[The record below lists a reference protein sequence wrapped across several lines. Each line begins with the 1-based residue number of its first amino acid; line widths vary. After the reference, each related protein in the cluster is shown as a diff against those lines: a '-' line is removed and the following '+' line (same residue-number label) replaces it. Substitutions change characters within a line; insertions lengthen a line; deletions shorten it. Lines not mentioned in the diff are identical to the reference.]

1 MSRLGDIAVKVRS
14 KNAGPFWLTVDIF
27 CGSQSV
33 FAQVRTSITSARIAG
48 VFGAEIAVVNRYEMD
63 SLNVLK
69 FSFPRPAVQGTRQDR
84 DMHGASFAA
93 LVAELEV

>member
-48 VFGAEIAVVNRYEMD
+48 VLGPT
-63 SLNVLK
+63 SLL
-69 FSFPRPAVQGTRQDR
+69 
-84 DMHGASFAA
+84 
-93 LVAELEV
+93 